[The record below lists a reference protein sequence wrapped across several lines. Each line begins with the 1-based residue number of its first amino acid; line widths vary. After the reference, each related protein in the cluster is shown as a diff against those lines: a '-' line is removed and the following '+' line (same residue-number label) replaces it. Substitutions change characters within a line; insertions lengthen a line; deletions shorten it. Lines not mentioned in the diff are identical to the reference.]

1 MDYWLAGVFWL
12 SIGLTV
18 YTYVG
23 YPFIIWTVARLR
35 PKPVMKGS
43 CFPTVSLIIAAYN
56 EERVIKDK
64 LENTLALLY
73 PKDKLEIVL
82 VADGSVDNT
91 VTIAETF
98 RPKGIRVLYEPQRR
112 GKTAALNRAVEV
124 SNGEILLFSDA
135 NTVYSEGVIDALVK
149 NFHDPTVGGVSGR
162 KIILQDAKRVA
173 SQGETAFWSYEASL
187 KKWESLAGS
196 IVTADGEI
204 FSVRK
209 SLFEP
214 IPQKVVHDDMYLTLT
229 LIKKGYRVVYESDAT
244 SGEHASKHL
253 LDEFHLKVR
262 YASAG
267 YQIVSFFRTMLIPP
281 RTLFAFE
288 FLSHKLFRWLAPVF
302 IVTVFIS
309 SAFLSAPFYQ
319 FAFWTQVLFFV
330 LAAVGW
336 KTIGSSR
343 FGMLY
348 FPLYF
353 CMGNLAAAYGLVR
366 YFSSGQSTLW
376 RKAER

>member
-1 MDYWLAGVFWL
+1 L
-12 SIGLTV
+12 SEGLTL

-23 YPFIIWTVARLR
+23 YPFGIWTVARLR
-35 PKPVMKGS
+35 PKPVMKG
-43 CFPTVSLIIAAYN
+43 CLFPTVSLIIAAYN
-56 EERVIKDK
+56 EERVIEDK
-64 LENTLALLY
+64 LENTMSLSY
-73 PKDKLEIVL
+73 PKDKLEIIL

-91 VTIAETF
+91 VAIAETF
-98 RPKGIRVLYEPQRR
+98 RSKGIRVLYEPQRR
-112 GKTAALNRAVEV
+112 GKTAAINRAVEA
-124 SNGEILLFSDA
+124 SKGEILLFSDS
-135 NTVYSEGVIDALVK
+135 NTVYSEGVIEALMK

-162 KIILQDAKRVA
+162 KIILQDAMRVA
-173 SQGETAFWSYEASL
+173 NQGETAFWSYESSL
-187 KKWESLAGS
+187 KNWESLAGS

-204 FSVRK
+204 FSVRR

-214 IPQKVVHDDMYLTLT
+214 IPPNVVHDDMYLTLAI
-229 LIKKGYRVVYESDAT
+229 IKKGYRVVYENDAT

-267 YQIVSFFRTMLIPP
+267 YQIVSFFRAMLIPP

-288 FLSHKLFRWLAPVF
+288 FLSHKLCRWLAPVF
-302 IVTVFIS
+302 IVMVFAS
-309 SAFLSAPFYQ
+309 SALLSAPFYR
-319 FAFWTQVLFFV
+319 FVFWIQVLFLV
-330 LAAVGW
+330 LAAIGW
-336 KTIGSSR
+336 RTIGSSNS
-343 FGMLY
+343 GMLY
-348 FPLYF
+348 FPVYF